1 MSWGWSKAWE
11 ARRSWGVLGWVVGGY
26 LAEFALLVIFCQA
39 PRNVPD
45 HGTTFP
51 AIHRA
56 IPAMRIAILAFPRF
70 QLLDVAGPADVFA
83 EASHQLGDP
92 KAYQVSVIS
101 TDEGLLRSSSGLRM
115 AVDAT
120 VATHRG
126 RIDTLLVAGSPR
138 RDDMAV
144 DEDLRRWLQRQAST
158 ARRYGS
164 VCTGA
169 FALASAGLL
178 DGKRVATHWNSTD
191 LLAADHPD
199 ACVEPDAIYVK
210 DGRLFTSAGV
220 TAGMDLALAMVE
232 DDHGRELAL
241 RVARQLVMFLKRPG
255 GQSQFSAHLAAQTAE
270 RSDVSAIQDYV
281 LAHLRADLS
290 VPALA
295 KRAGMSE
302 RTFARVFHDETGT
315 TPAEFVENARIDA
328 ARRMAEESD
337 LPAKRLADAVGYA
350 NVDGFRRAFGR
361 RLGLTLVE
369 YRRRFA

>member
-1 MSWGWSKAWE
+1 
-11 ARRSWGVLGWVVGGY
+11 
-26 LAEFALLVIFCQA
+26 
-39 PRNVPD
+39 
-45 HGTTFP
+45 
-51 AIHRA
+51 
-56 IPAMRIAILAFPRF
+56 MRIAILAFPRF

-302 RTFARVFHDETGT
+302 RTFARVFRDETGT